1 MESNRLAKQIDFIV
15 EIDKL
20 KQVFRQTV
28 LMDGSRKENDAEH
41 SWHFALLAVLL
52 SEYADPGIDSFRVVK
67 MALIHDI
74 VEIDAG
80 DTFCYDQVG
89 RKSQHQ
95 REVEAAH
102 RIFNLLPAD
111 QAAELRALWEEFEAE
126 QTPEAKFAAAID
138 RFQPL
143 LHNLETAGHAWREH
157 GVTRE
162 QVIARNRKIADAA
175 PVLWQYMKQR
185 LDAACDAGHLE
196 S

>member
-1 MESNRLAKQIDFIV
+1 MDADRLAKQIAFIV

-28 LMDGSRKENDAEH
+28 LMDKSRKENDAEH
-41 SWHFALLAVLL
+41 SWHFALLVVLL
-52 SEYADPGIDSFRVVK
+52 SEYADDSIDLFRVVK
-67 MALIHDI
+67 MALIHDL

-80 DTFCYDQVG
+80 DTFCYDEAG
-89 RKSQHQ
+89 RESQHQ
-95 REVEAAH
+95 RELAAAE

-111 QAAELRALWEEFEAE
+111 QAGELRALWDEFEQE
-126 QTPEAKFAAAID
+126 RTPEAKFAAAVD

-143 LHNLETAGHAWREH
+143 LHNLETEGHAWRAH

-175 PVLWQYMKQR
+175 PALWDYMKTR
-185 LDAACDAGHLE
+185 IDAAHAAGHLDG
-196 S
+196 